1 MVWNR
6 IFSLP
11 LHVDSMFICNSNFL
25 ILQVVSYFEVDQPS
39 KVTYACGHVIVFVA
53 SQVQCCSYFPFFFYS
68 LIVST
73 KGLSVGF
80 GMGENYLQC
89 LILSRISWFL
99 GSFEVNNIAV
109 IGEVDIRSSFMSF
122 YTNTQCMYLQ
132 KKSIWYHTGC
142 RYHWGKL
149 YPYTGIAGW
158 GTKALTQESIP
169 NCLVWKYL
177 LGHWLGWWVA
187 LPSCCPCTQHNYV
200 YYLNVSCLWKSI
212 YVI

>member
-1 MVWNR
+1 MWSYHCFCCFTGTMLF
-6 IFSLP
+6 ILP
-11 LHVDSMFICNSNFL
+11 F
-25 ILQVVSYFEVDQPS
+25 
-39 KVTYACGHVIVFVA
+39 
-53 SQVQCCSYFPFFFYS
+53 FFFYS
-68 LIVST
+68 LFVST

-142 RYHWGKL
+142 RHHLGKL

-177 LGHWLGWWVA
+177 LGHWLGWWGSPPKL
-187 LPSCCPCTQHNYV
+187 LPLYTT
-200 YYLNVSCLWKSI
+200 
-212 YVI
+212 